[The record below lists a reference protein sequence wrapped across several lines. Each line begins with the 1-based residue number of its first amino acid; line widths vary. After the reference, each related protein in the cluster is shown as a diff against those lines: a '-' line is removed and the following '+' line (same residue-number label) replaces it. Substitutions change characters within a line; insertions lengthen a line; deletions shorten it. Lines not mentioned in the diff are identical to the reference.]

1 MDQVRREHRVEADL
15 TETPAAP
22 RQGVACA
29 LRVVND
35 QGRGLGEDL
44 GQGLLLRGAEL
55 GGVYDQGV
63 SAPGEHK
70 A

>member
-1 MDQVRREHRVEADL
+1 M
-15 TETPAAP
+15 
-22 RQGVACA
+22 ACA

-55 GGVYDQGV
+55 GGVYNQGV
-63 SAPGEHK
+63 SGPGEHK